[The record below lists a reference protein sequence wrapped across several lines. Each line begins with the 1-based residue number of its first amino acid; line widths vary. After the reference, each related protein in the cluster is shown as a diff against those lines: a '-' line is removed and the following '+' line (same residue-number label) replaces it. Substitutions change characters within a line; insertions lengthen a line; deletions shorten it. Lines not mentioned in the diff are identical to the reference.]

1 MDYVVFCSVGL
12 AENGK
17 LPFPSASDLNT
28 RFRRIIT
35 SFQRSHK
42 QGMLKLEQVA
52 KVSLLHQ
59 CSNSAGVTP

>member
-1 MDYVVFCSVGL
+1 MKMDFVLNIAYLLFYISFIGL

-52 KVSLLHQ
+52 KV
-59 CSNSAGVTP
+59 